1 MMQQRDNGWAGYLAA
16 VIMGAMLA
24 LLAAASGWIG

>member
-1 MMQQRDNGWAGYLAA
+1 MMPKRDNGWQGYLAA

-24 LLAAASGWIG
+24 LLAAASGWIP

>member
-24 LLAAASGWIG
+24 LLAAASGWLP

>member
-1 MMQQRDNGWAGYLAA
+1 MRDHNLAGYLAA

>member
-1 MMQQRDNGWAGYLAA
+1 MMRDNNVAGYLAA
-16 VIMGAMLA
+16 VILGAVLA